1 MKKVVILA
9 AVGMLIAGA
18 AGCQSRRSFPWRNA
32 PGAAATYNGMAAPS
46 LMYSDPGLTA
56 SPSPRPAGGCGPG
69 CSSCGGSSPQVLS
82 GPQAFVP
89 NFSTG
94 SGLGQ

>member
-1 MKKVVILA
+1 MKRTIILA

-18 AGCQSRRSFPWRNA
+18 SGCQSRRFSPWRNA
-32 PGAAATYNGMAAPS
+32 PAAAAAYNGMAAPS
-46 LMYSDPGLTA
+46 LMYSEPGLTA

-89 NFSTG
+89 GPSAG
-94 SGLGQ
+94 PGLGQ

>member
-1 MKKVVILA
+1 MKKIVILVA
-9 AVGMLIAGA
+9 AGMLIAGA
-18 AGCQSRRSFPWRNA
+18 AGCQSRRSLPWRNA
-32 PGAAATYNGMAAPS
+32 PAAATYNGMAAPS

-56 SPSPRPAGGCGPG
+56 SPAPRPAGGCGPG

-89 NFSTG
+89 G
-94 SGLGQ
+94 PGLGQ